1 MNLLEIMTGQE
12 DDYVGQASQMAGQ
25 LRGIGVTE
33 NDALAASARQ
43 EEESLFG
50 GMLMERPVMPKTR
63 AEEEYEENPVS
74 ATLKKM
80 LIPKPVY
87 RSMYGANSEYAEKLL
102 NYKEDVK
109 LYEEQEKQRRLFQQ
123 VRPLTNKLLDDDVS
137 NDAGAI
143 TRLALIQPDVFGQ
156 VAKDYYGR
164 QVNPSEVTFTE
175 GEYQWSPEKEQWQYV
190 TQGSNGKLN
199 FRDMGKDFV
208 PADRMMSPADL
219 EKSIGEFDQN
229 AFDSGVRYDN
239 IVDLQSTMEEIG
251 EESWAA
257 GLKGEVSETWKRVTG
272 TEDVVSMAR
281 KQYEGIRTS
290 KAIQNLPPGVAS
302 DKDIELVLKPFPTSF
317 TNYKQLTD
325 YIEGLRRGEA
335 KIREYQQFGSRY
347 LSRPGF
353 GSRRGMAQSW
363 GEHWNKLTSPGGKFY
378 DGEEAPPKRYEVVT
392 DNQSQGSQ

>member
-1 MNLLEIMTGQE
+1 MNLLDLEVGAR
-12 DDYVGQASQMAGQ
+12 DYEGEAAESGRRLAG
-25 LRGIGVTE
+25 LGVTE
-33 NDALAASARQ
+33 EHRMPQRAPAPDLPTGGLLTSAPQ
-43 EEESLFG
+43 
-50 GMLMERPVMPKTR
+50 MPKTR
-63 AEEEYEENPVS
+63 GEQEYETNPIA
-74 ATLKKM
+74 ATLKEM
-80 LIPKPVY
+80 LIPRPIY
-87 RSMYGANSEYAEKLL
+87 QSMYGRNSEYIEQLAQYKVDSKLH
-102 NYKEDVK
+102 
-109 LYEEQEKQRRLFQQ
+109 EEQEKQRRIFEQ
-123 VRPLTNKLLDDDVS
+123 VSPLTGRLFDDDPT
-137 NDAGAI
+137 NDSEAV

-164 QVNPSEVTFTE
+164 QVNPSEVTYTE
-175 GEYQWSPEKEQWQYV
+175 GEYQWSPDKEMWQYV

-208 PADRMMSPADL
+208 PTDRMMPVADL
-219 EKSIGEFDQN
+219 EKAIGDFDQN
-229 AFDSGVRYDN
+229 AFDSGARYDN
-239 IVDLQSTMEEIG
+239 IVDLQQTMEEIG

-290 KAIQNLPPGVAS
+290 KAISNLPPGVAS

-335 KIREYQQFGSRY
+335 KIREYQQFGARY

-353 GSRRGMAQSW
+353 GSRRGMAQAW
-363 GEHWNKLTSPGGKFY
+363 GEHWDKQTSPGGKFY
-378 DGEEAPPKRYEVVT
+378 DGDEAPPKRYEVVT
-392 DNQSQGSQ
+392 GNQSQGSQ